1 MSRSAQNHC
10 AEAPRKSLY
19 DEVTAR
25 IVAELEEG
33 IVPWVQPWGSGARSA
48 LGLPRNVASGRT
60 YSGINILILWGR
72 LFDGGF
78 SSQHWLTFRQA
89 TALGGSVRKGEHG
102 VGVCYADTFTPKE
115 RRSRAASGEPGGG
128 QRRGGGEGQ
137 GGAEK
142 EGWGGEQ
149 AGGEDASAIPFLRRY
164 TLFNVAQCEGLPD
177 QYLADA
183 PELPE
188 WQIVTEAEALA
199 RASLADIRHGGDQA
213 FYDPAADIVQLPPQP
228 AFFDQINYYRTK
240 FHELG
245 HWTGHHSRLDRDQT
259 GAFGSK
265 LYAFEELVA
274 EMTAAFVCASLSI
287 QPTVRHADYIGN
299 WIDVLR
305 ADNRAVFRAA
315 SKASKAADLLLS
327 FRSPPAMTPQREG
340 EPSTP

>member
-1 MSRSAQNHC
+1 MSRIAQNHC

-19 DEVTAR
+19 DEVTAK

-33 IVPWVQPWGSGARSA
+33 IVPWVQPWGSGAPSA
-48 LGLPRNVASGRT
+48 LGLPRNAASGRA

-78 SSQHWLTFRQA
+78 ASQNWLTFRQA
-89 TALGGSVRKGEHG
+89 TALGGSVRKGERG
-102 VGVCYADTFTPKE
+102 VGVCYANRFAPKE
-115 RRSRAASGEPGGG
+115 RRARSASSG
-128 QRRGGGEGQ
+128 RGSGEGQ
-137 GGAEK
+137 GRGQEQGA
-142 EGWGGEQ
+142 GEE
-149 AGGEDASAIPFLRRY
+149 ACTIPFLRRY
-164 TLFNVAQCEGLPD
+164 TVFNVAQCEGLPD
-177 QYLADA
+177 HSLANA

-188 WQIVTEAEALA
+188 WQIVPEAEALT
-199 RASLADIRHGGDQA
+199 RATLADIRHGGDQA
-213 FYDPAADIVQLPPQP
+213 FYDPVADIVQLPPQP

-265 LYAFEELVA
+265 LYAIEELVA
-274 EMTAAFVCASLSI
+274 ELTAAFVCATLSI
-287 QPTVRHADYIGN
+287 QPTVRHVDYIGN

-327 FRSPPAMTPQREG
+327 FRSPPAMTPEREG